1 MGWTQRHNRSHSFY
15 LKYFM
20 SETLSMKTIC
30 LHPTIED
37 SILKWFAAR
46 TTPAVF
52 LVGPPGV
59 GKTTLAYRVM
69 EKMNMRV
76 SEFNASHTRSGACFR
91 KIILPL
97 LQRGG
102 VIHMMETGSSEKGG
116 LGVILDEIDG
126 LSSGEKGGLQSLL
139 AYLREWKPTNPG
151 VPVIFISNTIQQR
164 MLQMISRYCLT
175 FKVGNADE
183 GQIRTLLGKDVPP
196 QWKTLAGGDLRPLLR
211 GEYSEAHGEVDEDS
225 LINIPEG
232 VVPLAKW
239 CLYSEMDPFLTL
251 ELENNDSNLAGLVIA
266 ENIPDRLEC
275 VKGDTREAWDLYLK
289 MFKCIQESDY
299 ADYWAFFYQTWRLLA
314 LSQDVKL
321 NTINLFL
328 SKYAPFVGSPPA
340 EDIRYT
346 PVLTKQSALFNAW
359 KMLCEISDTQG
370 VPIRLTPSA
379 LIMAANIE
387 AASGGGGKKQDKKKK
402 VDSMSLSVVQ

>member
-1 MGWTQRHNRSHSFY
+1 
-15 LKYFM
+15 
-20 SETLSMKTIC
+20 MKTIS
-30 LHPTIED
+30 LHPTIEN
-37 SILKWFAAR
+37 SILQWFANR

-69 EKMNMRV
+69 EQNNMRI

-102 VIHMMETGSSEKGG
+102 VINMMETGTSQKGG

-139 AYLREWKPTNPG
+139 AYLREWKPSNPG

-164 MLQMISRYCLT
+164 MLQMIARYCLT
-175 FKVGNADE
+175 FKINTADE
-183 GQIRTLLGKDVPP
+183 GQVRELIGKDVPN
-196 QWKTLAGGDLRPLLR
+196 QWKQFASGDLRPLLR
-211 GEYSEAHGEVDEDS
+211 GEYDQEKFVDDDFSEP
-225 LINIPEG
+225 IPDG

-251 ELENNDSNLAGLVIA
+251 EMENNDSNLAGLVIA

-275 VKGDTREAWDLYLK
+275 VKGDTKEAWDIYLK

-299 ADYWAFFYQTWRLLA
+299 ADYWAFFYQTWRLLG
-314 LSQDVKL
+314 LSQDVKI
-321 NTINLFL
+321 NTMNLFL
-328 SKYAPFVGSPPA
+328 NKYAKYAGSPA
-340 EDIRYT
+340 EQKNGGPPSGDIRYT

-359 KMLCEISDTQG
+359 KLLCEISDTQG
-370 VPIRLTPSA
+370 VPIRLTPSS
-379 LIMAANIE
+379 LIMSANVEAAN
-387 AASGGGGKKQDKKKK
+387 GGGGKKQDKKKK
-402 VDSMSLSVVQ
+402 VESMFIKVS

>member
-1 MGWTQRHNRSHSFY
+1 
-15 LKYFM
+15 
-20 SETLSMKTIC
+20 MKTIP
-30 LHPTIED
+30 LHPTIEN
-37 SILKWFAAR
+37 SILQWFEDR

-69 EKMNMRV
+69 EQMNMRV

-102 VIHMMETGSSEKGG
+102 VIHMMETGSSQKGG

-139 AYLREWKPTNPG
+139 AYLREWKPSNPG

-164 MLQMISRYCLT
+164 MLLMISRYCLT
-175 FKVGNADE
+175 FKVGNADDN
-183 GQIRTLLGKDVPP
+183 QVKMLIGKDVPN
-196 QWKTLAGGDLRPLLR
+196 QWKSLAGGDLRPLLR
-211 GEYSEAHGEVDEDS
+211 GEYDKTCAIDEDS
-225 LINIPEG
+225 IVNIPEG

-239 CLYSEMDPFLTL
+239 CLYSEMDPYLTL
-251 ELENNDSNLAGLVIA
+251 EMENNDSNLAGLVIA

-275 VKGDTREAWDLYLK
+275 VKGDCKEAWDLYLK
-289 MFKCIQESDY
+289 MFRCIQESDY

-314 LSQDVKL
+314 LSQDVKI

-328 SKYAPFVGSPPA
+328 SQYAPYVGDPPKG
-340 EDIRYT
+340 DIRYT

-359 KMLCEISDTQG
+359 KLLCEIGDTQG
-370 VPIRLTPSA
+370 VPIRLSPSA
-379 LIMAANIE
+379 LFMCVNNDT
-387 AASGGGGKKQDKKKK
+387 SKKLDKKKK
-402 VDSMSLSVVQ
+402 VDSMAISWTV

>member
-1 MGWTQRHNRSHSFY
+1 
-15 LKYFM
+15 M
-20 SETLSMKTIC
+20 SGKTIC
-30 LHPTIED
+30 LHPTIEH
-37 SILKWFAAR
+37 SILQWFANR

-69 EKMNMRV
+69 EQNGMRV

-102 VIHMMETGSSEKGG
+102 VINMMESGKKGG

-139 AYLREWKPTNPG
+139 AYLREWKPSNPG

-175 FKVGNADE
+175 FKVTNADE
-183 GQIRTLLGKDVPP
+183 GQVRALIGKEVPN
-196 QWKTLAGGDLRPLLR
+196 QWKQFALGDLRPLLR
-211 GEYSEAHGEVDEDS
+211 GEYNEERYVDDDYADPV
-225 LINIPEG
+225 PEG

-239 CLYSEMDPFLTL
+239 CLYSEMDPFLIL
-251 ELENNDSNLAGLVIA
+251 EMENNDSNLAGLVIA

-275 VKGDTREAWDLYLK
+275 VKGDTKEAWDLYLK
-289 MFKCIQESDY
+289 MFRCIQESDY
-299 ADYWAFFYQTWRLLA
+299 ADYWAFFYQTWRLLG
-314 LSQDVKL
+314 LSQDVKI
-321 NTINLFL
+321 NTMNLFL
-328 SKYAPFVGSPPA
+328 NKYAPYHGSAAEKKNGGPPA
-340 EDIRYT
+340 ADIRYT

-359 KMLCEISDTQG
+359 KLLCEISDTQG
-370 VPIRLTPSA
+370 VPIRLTPAA
-379 LIMAANIE
+379 LIMAANVE
-387 AASGGGGKKQDKKKK
+387 AANGGGGKKQDKKKK
-402 VDSMSLSVVQ
+402 VESMLITLDPRQAL

>member
-1 MGWTQRHNRSHSFY
+1 
-15 LKYFM
+15 
-20 SETLSMKTIC
+20 MKTIC
-30 LHPTIED
+30 LHPTIENA
-37 SILKWFAAR
+37 ILQWFENR

-69 EKMNMRV
+69 QQNNMRV

-102 VIHMMETGSSEKGG
+102 VINMMESGKQGG

-139 AYLREWKPTNPG
+139 AYLREWKPTTPG
-151 VPVIFISNTIQQR
+151 VPVIFISNTIHQR

-175 FKVGNADE
+175 FKVGMADE
-183 GQIRTLLGKDVPP
+183 TQVCSLLGKEVPDL
-196 QWKTLAGGDLRPLLR
+196 WKRSGGDLRPLLR
-211 GEYSEAHGEVDEDS
+211 GEYSDTKVEDDGDYVQ
-225 LINIPEG
+225 IPDG

-239 CLYSEMDPFLTL
+239 CLYSQMDPYLTL
-251 ELENNDSNLAGLVIA
+251 EMENNDSNLAGLVIA
-266 ENIPDRLEC
+266 ENLPDRLQG

-289 MFKCIQESDY
+289 LFHFIQESDY

-321 NTINLFL
+321 NTVNLFI
-328 SKYAPFVGSPPA
+328 SRHAPWTSAEPPLTS
-340 EDIRYT
+340 IRYT

-359 KMLCEISDTQG
+359 KLLCDIADTQG
-370 VPIRLTPSA
+370 VSIRLTPLA
-379 LIMAANIE
+379 LMMMSNVETAN
-387 AASGGGGKKQDKKKK
+387 GTGGKKQDKKKK
-402 VDSMSLSVVQ
+402 VDSMVLAGVAAAEAAAAFAAAEEAKTDV